1 MTGLNFLPTITQEQ
15 VMTDINKLAQQ
26 LEDESLPPVE
36 KWNPDYCG
44 DIDMVIKRDGSWHY
58 MGTPIGRKKLVKLF
72 SNVIRKDD
80 NKYYLVTPV
89 EKIGIT
95 VEDAPFLA
103 VLMDVEQQDGTQQL
117 IFTDNVGNRFIAG
130 NDHPIR
136 VEVDPN
142 TQEPSPYIRV
152 RRNLDALISRN
163 VFYQMVE
170 LADQQ
175 TINDS
180 TELTIK
186 SQGETFS
193 LGRVN

>member
-1 MTGLNFLPTITQEQ
+1 
-15 VMTDINKLAQQ
+15 MTDINKLAQQ

>member
-1 MTGLNFLPTITQEQ
+1 
-15 VMTDINKLAQQ
+15 MTDINKLAQQ

-80 NKYYLVTPV
+80 DKYYLVTPV

-95 VEDAPFLA
+95 VEDAPFVA
-103 VLMDVEQQDGTQQL
+103 VLMDVEQQANTQVL

-136 VEVDPN
+136 VEVDPD

-175 TINDS
+175 TSDDS